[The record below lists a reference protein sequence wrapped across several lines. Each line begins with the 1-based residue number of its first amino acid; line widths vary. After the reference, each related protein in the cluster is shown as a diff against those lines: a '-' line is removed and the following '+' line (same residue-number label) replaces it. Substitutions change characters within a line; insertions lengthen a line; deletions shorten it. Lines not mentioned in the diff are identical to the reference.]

1 MDNSIHSLVVE
12 NKKKLSVTLA
22 KEVTSF
28 SDKEIKIKLRSGSV
42 LLVVGDGLK
51 ITAFDESSGNFIAVG
66 NIQGTRYKD
75 AGENLLKKVF
85 K

>member
-22 KEVTSF
+22 KEVMSF
-28 SDKEIKIKLRSGSV
+28 SEKEIKIKLRSGSV

-51 ITAFDESSGNFIAVG
+51 ITAFDELSGNFTAIG